1 MAVDAKE
8 LMQWQERLAN
18 TAHVREINDLKAAG
32 LNPVL
37 SAGGSGAAVPSGAI
51 DHITEEASSS
61 GSGGSGHSASQNLV
75 KTISR
80 ENRKT
85 INLNAKLIE
94 GAIQKGFDN
103 AEKKFQS
110 LGRSQAAPTGA
121 EYKAAMSEILSRTD
135 KNDMPLVYQDE
146 KGAFHRNEY
155 AEMSEPAAQA
165 LSLVFKALPWIIP
178 GAKLSNV
185 VGPGYNMAG
194 QLAGPVAKSAA
205 GRLAAGSVVSRFL
218 GSAGIGSFLSAKN
231 IQKGYR
237 RLSSK
242 SSQAGY
248 KKQQEDVSKYYL
260 TGF

>member
-51 DHITEEASSS
+51 DHLAEEASSS
-61 GSGGSGHSASQNLV
+61 GSGGSRHSASQDLV

-85 INLNAKLIE
+85 INLNSKLVAE
-94 GAIQKGFDN
+94 AVQKGFDN
-103 AEKKFQS
+103 AEKKYKS

-146 KGAFHRNEY
+146 KGAFHPNEY

-165 LSLVFKALPWIIP
+165 LSLVFRALPWVIP
-178 GAKLSNV
+178 GAKLSNA
-185 VGPGYNMAG
+185 VGPGYKSASF
-194 QLAGPVAKSAA
+194 LAGPVMKSAA
-205 GRLAAGSVVSRFL
+205 SRLGAESVAAKFL
-218 GSAGIGSFLSAKN
+218 GTSGLGYFLSAKN
-231 IQKGYR
+231 IRQAYR

-242 SSQAGY
+242 SSGAGY